1 MAKKTRAQRRE
12 DRRDSLKEAAIE
24 VFSTH
29 GYHAAKVSQI
39 VETVGVAQGTF
50 YLYYE
55 SKEQIFG
62 ELLSDFLQ
70 TVVGAVSDWEPA
82 SLDSQEVLREELH
95 RVGMKLTEVLLEH
108 RGLAAIFF
116 REGLAVSQ
124 DFDEMIEEFYSTLAA
139 LMTNF
144 NRVLH
149 ERGIIPK
156 MNFEMLA
163 YMTIGSVERI
173 IMEYIVTGSLAHLE
187 PTEIVDHLIG
197 GFLTGVQEPIETS
210 A

>member
-1 MAKKTRAQRRE
+1 MAKKTREQRRE
-12 DRRDSLKEAAIE
+12 DRRDSLKKAAIE

-39 VETVGVAQGTF
+39 VESVGVAQGTF

-70 TVVGAVSDWEPA
+70 TVVGAASDWEPA
-82 SLDSQEVLREELH
+82 AIDSQDVLREELH
-95 RVGMKLTEVLLEH
+95 RVGMMLTDVLLEN

-124 DFDEMIEEFYSTLAA
+124 DFDEMIEEFYATLAA

-144 NRVLH
+144 NKVLN

-156 MNFEMLA
+156 MNFELLA

-187 PTEIVDHLIG
+187 PEEIVDHLIG
-197 GFLTGVQEPIETS
+197 GFLTGVQKPIDT
-210 A
+210 AG